1 MAKAAS
7 KYISFDTA
15 GNFVSELADGP
26 AAPEATEDGSL
37 KSAVSYAL
45 DAIVEAAG
53 TLPDTAAA
61 LVGARAGDAGT
72 RFRSAAPVGAAPWPR
87 ACQ

>member
-15 GNFVSELADGP
+15 GNFVSELEDGS
-26 AAPEATEDGSL
+26 AVPEAPEDGSL

-45 DAIVEAAG
+45 DAIV
-53 TLPDTAAA
+53 
-61 LVGARAGDAGT
+61 
-72 RFRSAAPVGAAPWPR
+72 
-87 ACQ
+87 

>member
-37 KSAVSYAL
+37 
-45 DAIVEAAG
+45 
-53 TLPDTAAA
+53 
-61 LVGARAGDAGT
+61 
-72 RFRSAAPVGAAPWPR
+72 
-87 ACQ
+87 

>member
-15 GNFVSELADGP
+15 GNFVSELEDGS
-26 AAPEATEDGSL
+26 AAPEAPEDGSL

-61 LVGARAGDAGT
+61 LVGAR
-72 RFRSAAPVGAAPWPR
+72 PGAAHR
-87 ACQ
+87 LSLIHSL

>member
-26 AAPEATEDGSL
+26 A
-37 KSAVSYAL
+37 V
-45 DAIVEAAG
+45 
-53 TLPDTAAA
+53 
-61 LVGARAGDAGT
+61 
-72 RFRSAAPVGAAPWPR
+72 PW
-87 ACQ
+87 